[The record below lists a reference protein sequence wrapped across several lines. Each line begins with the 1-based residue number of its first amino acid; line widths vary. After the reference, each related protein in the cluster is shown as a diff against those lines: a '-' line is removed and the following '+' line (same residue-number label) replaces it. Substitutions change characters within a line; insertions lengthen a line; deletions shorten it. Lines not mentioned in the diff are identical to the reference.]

1 MKRFGFLLFLA
12 FFMLIFPQTGD
23 ASDGSAKI
31 FLDGEQLKLSND
43 VKVLNIKGSVMIP
56 IRVVSENL
64 GFKVEWDKASQTVSV
79 TDNSTIVQM
88 TVGSTTAD
96 INGTQVTLNISPQ
109 LKKNTTYVPLRFVSK
124 EMGMNIEWDN
134 KQKIVYLTSP
144 PVPAPEPPA
153 APLSTVDGIS
163 FTENRLMV
171 AVSGGINSNVF
182 KLSGPDRIVVDL
194 NQTRFADTF
203 GTNNVLDHTQ
213 TGNLAVTDYPDV
225 KAIRYSLFNNDPST
239 IRIVIELNYA
249 KNYIVQGAEP
259 GSGLLIVD
267 LNTDPAQ
274 GETPLPP
281 TGGTNGNKIIVV
293 DAGHG
298 NQDGGAK
305 TVTNKREKDF
315 NLAVSL
321 KVAELLRM
329 QNGIDVFMTRSDDT
343 FIALDDRAAI
353 ANNLNADVFV
363 SIHGNSGSNPATSGT
378 ETYYYQRESSKALA
392 NIIHKHLIAATG
404 FKDRGVK
411 SERFVVVKKTTMPAV
426 LLEVGFLSNKG
437 DEALM
442 FSEDFQYRVAQGIV
456 NGIKEYLKL
465 N

>member
-1 MKRFGFLLFLA
+1 MKRLGFLLFLA
-12 FFMLIFPQTGD
+12 VFMLVFPQTGD

-31 FLDGEQLKLSND
+31 YLDGEQLKLSND

-64 GFKVEWDKASQTVSV
+64 GFKVEWDKTSQTVTV
-79 TDNSTIVQM
+79 TDNSTTVRM
-88 TVGSTTAD
+88 TVGSTQAD
-96 INGTQVTLNISPQ
+96 IDGTPVTMNISPQ
-109 LKKNTTYVPLRFVSK
+109 LNKNTTYVPLRFVSK

-144 PVPAPEPPA
+144 PAPEPPA
-153 APLSTVDGIS
+153 VPLSTVDGIS
-163 FTENRLMV
+163 FTENRLMI

-182 KLSGPDRIVVDL
+182 KLTGPDRIVVDL

-203 GTNNVLDHTQ
+203 GTNNILDHTQ
-213 TGNLAVTDYPDV
+213 TGSLAVTDYPDV
-225 KAIRYSLFNNDPST
+225 KGIRYSLFKNDPST
-239 IRIVIELNYA
+239 IRVVIELNYA
-249 KNYIVQGAEP
+249 KNYIVQGTEP
-259 GSGLLIVD
+259 GAGLLIVD

-305 TVTNKREKDF
+305 SVTNKREKDF
-315 NLAVSL
+315 NLAVAL

-353 ANNLNADVFV
+353 ANKLKADVFV
-363 SIHGNSGSNPATSGT
+363 SVHGNSSTNAATSGT
-378 ETYYYQRESSKALA
+378 ETYYYQRESSKTLA

-456 NGIKEYLKL
+456 DGIKEYLKL

>member
-1 MKRFGFLLFLA
+1 MKRLGFLLFIA
-12 FFMLIFPQTGD
+12 VFMLVFPQTGD

-31 FLDGEQLKLSND
+31 YLDGEQLKLSND

-64 GFKVEWDKASQTVSV
+64 GFKVEWDKTSQTVTV
-79 TDNSTIVQM
+79 TDNSTTVRM
-88 TVGSTTAD
+88 TVGSTQAD
-96 INGTQVTLNISPQ
+96 IDGTPVTMNISPQ
-109 LKKNTTYVPLRFVSK
+109 LNKNTTYVPLRFVSK

-144 PVPAPEPPA
+144 PAPEPPA
-153 APLSTVDGIS
+153 VPLSTVDGIS
-163 FTENRLMV
+163 FTENRLMI

-203 GTNNVLDHTQ
+203 GTNNTLDHTQ

-225 KAIRYSLFNNDPST
+225 KGIRYSLFKNDPST
-239 IRIVIELNYA
+239 IRVVIELNYA
-249 KNYIVQGAEP
+249 KNYIVQGTEP

-305 TVTNKREKDF
+305 SVTNKREKDF
-315 NLAVSL
+315 NLAVAL

-353 ANNLNADVFV
+353 ANKLKADVFV
-363 SIHGNSGSNPATSGT
+363 SVHGNSSTNAATSGT
-378 ETYYYQRESSKALA
+378 ETYYYQRESSKTLA
-392 NIIHKHLIAATG
+392 NIIQKHLIAATG

-456 NGIKEYLKL
+456 DGIKEYLKL